1 MIRKNTK
8 ITRRKSAL
16 KSVRRTVPRKAAPS
30 SITSIAAQLPT
41 VTAKQIKTAKNKCV
55 EDIISRG
62 EAVPLGKP
70 LPPGATHE
78 IIGYEADGTPILKR
92 KRFSMR

>member
-1 MIRKNTK
+1 VIKK
-8 ITRRKSAL
+8 SSKSVRRKSAL
-16 KSVRRTVPRKAAPS
+16 KSVGQTASRRVAPS
-30 SITSIAAQLPT
+30 IIPSIAAQLPT
-41 VTAKQIKTAKNKCV
+41 VGAEQMKAAKKKF
-55 EDIISRG
+55 EEGIISRG

-78 IIGYEADGTPILKR
+78 ITSYEADGTPILKR

>member
-1 MIRKNTK
+1 MK
-8 ITRRKSAL
+8 RKSAL
-16 KSVRRTVPRKAAPS
+16 KSVGRTASRKAAPS
-30 SITSIAAQLPT
+30 SIPSIAAQLPML
-41 VTAKQIKTAKNKCV
+41 TAEQIKAAKKKC
-55 EDIISRG
+55 EEGILSRG
-62 EAVPLGKP
+62 EAAPLGKP